1 MEFAKQSAQIA
12 LLRGSGRLIWTFRS
26 PVDLCRILM
35 PGILP
40 TPHMLESLCTAQL
53 FNPHVHDVI
62 LPAGFSN
69 SRNSFSCAIILCMD
83 KSRCPPWLSHLRAQ
97 AQKINQLKN
106 ILPGSLSGSP
116 ANISDETEGWRP
128 TLAGHFESWQS
139 WQHNDTMYVMNCN
152 DVMYVHWCPPFSQ
165 EPYLVCEKTDGERH
179 LLLAYQGALHFSES
193 NVFALSVH
201 TRPRVLDRQKVSC
214 LELPSHTLSF
224 LRDPLSLLNSF
235 APLGNKARCSFLCR
249 TTMHGAR
256 FLLNS
261 YPCWSCCYVI
271 LPHQIV
277 CRAPGWHHKTLLDGE
292 LVVDSEDA
300 EVLQAILLENASSL
314 TGLFNWQWVV
324 RFAQTCNPG
333 IQSGKA
339 DMSPIL
345 GVWCD
350 AHRQRGPFASNKLMN
365 IYSWISSMKMALK
378 DLTHR
383 PLLYRLKKALF
394 DVILPKDLK
403 LRQPWHFQNI
413 RVIWWNLPVDSE
425 PAWFRGHD
433 CLRFAE
439 EQLLTLGR
447 KAKDPIQLMLKD
459 RTSNFSKRCKKLPA
473 IPKRNFSDHTFRF
486 KLGQDFFELWQI
498 KDVVSIGPFLR
509 RCPCWFLW
517 NVFCIL
523 EF

>member
-26 PVDLCRILM
+26 PLDLCRILM

-40 TPHMLESLCTAQL
+40 TPHMLESLCTAQ
-53 FNPHVHDVI
+53 FFEPHVHDVI

-69 SRNSFSCAIILCMD
+69 SFQELIQLCNHLVHGQIPVPAMIVTPSGAGSENQPVEKHPARKPFREPSQHLWQDKRLETNSCRTLWIMTIMT
-83 KSRCPPWLSHLRAQ
+83 AQ
-97 AQKINQLKN
+97 
-106 ILPGSLSGSP
+106 
-116 ANISDETEGWRP
+116 W
-128 TLAGHFESWQS
+128 
-139 WQHNDTMYVMNCN
+139 HNVCTVMNCN

-235 APLGNKARCSFLCR
+235 APIGNKARCSFLCR

-365 IYSWISSMKMALK
+365 KNSWISSMKMALK

-403 LRQPWHFQNI
+403 FRQPW
-413 RVIWWNLPVDSE
+413 
-425 PAWFRGHD
+425 
-433 CLRFAE
+433 RF
-439 EQLLTLGR
+439 
-447 KAKDPIQLMLKD
+447 
-459 RTSNFSKRCKKLPA
+459 
-473 IPKRNFSDHTFRF
+473 
-486 KLGQDFFELWQI
+486 
-498 KDVVSIGPFLR
+498 
-509 RCPCWFLW
+509 
-517 NVFCIL
+517 
-523 EF
+523 